1 MDRSTL
7 GDPGAGFHEGELHVQ
22 QQAGVLADASG
33 LEAMLDSRDLS
44 PGTAMFLAQRTLA
57 AISARDAG
65 GVLWVSPLVGPAG
78 FLDVVGPRDLRIEA
92 VPSIGDP
99 LRGLPTGQEVGL
111 IAVDFARRR
120 RVRLNGLLTVAD
132 SGTLVVR
139 VEQAFGNCPQY
150 IQEREVAPATA
161 EGATEPTRVRAARP
175 DDRLSPADITQIREA
190 DTFVL
195 GSSHPTRGSDASH
208 RGGPPGFVRVDD
220 DRTLWWPDY
229 PGNNMFTSLGNL
241 AVDPVAALL
250 FLDFVAGRAL
260 HLTGRAELAPVPL
273 GAPGDDGGTGRRVWF
288 QLDHRTSTTSPAVQR
303 GATGAYAKNPP
314 LT

>member
-1 MDRSTL
+1 MDRSTV
-7 GDPGAGFHEGELHVQ
+7 GDPSAGFHEGELHVQ
-22 QQAGVLADASG
+22 RQAGVVADASR

-44 PGTAMFLAQRTLA
+44 PGMATFLAQRTLV
-57 AISARDAG
+57 AITARDAD

-78 FLDVVGPRDLRIEA
+78 FLDVAGPQDLRIDA
-92 VPSIGDP
+92 VPPVGDP

-150 IQEREVAPATA
+150 IQEREVAPAPAGGT
-161 EGATEPTRVRAARP
+161 TDPTRARTDP
-175 DDRLSPADITQIREA
+175 PADRLRPADITQIGES
-190 DTFVL
+190 DTFFL

-208 RGGPPGFVRVDD
+208 RGGTPGFVRVDD

-241 AVDPVAALL
+241 AIDPVAALL

-260 HLTGRAELAPVPL
+260 HLTGRAELEQVPL
-273 GAPGDDGGTGRRVWF
+273 GAPGDDGGTGRRVRF
-288 QLDHRTSTTSPAVQR
+288 QLDRRTSTTSPAVQR
-303 GATGAYAKNPP
+303 GATGSYSKNPP
-314 LT
+314 LN